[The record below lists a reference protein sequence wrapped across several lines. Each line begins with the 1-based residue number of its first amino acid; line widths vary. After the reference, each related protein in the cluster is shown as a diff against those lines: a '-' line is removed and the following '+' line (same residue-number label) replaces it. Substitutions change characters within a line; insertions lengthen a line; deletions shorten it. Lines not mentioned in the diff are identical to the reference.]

1 MDLKQLNCEIINL
14 QTLFMKTSADQPIK
28 LDYLDKFFYPGETK
42 LNRESR
48 FKATPGH
55 SPERDARLT
64 LLCYQQYLLLIKY
77 SISIPS
83 STTIREMVKAGKDI
97 NDWYQGLKVTPP
109 AEEEIDFGDGT
120 FGYNYS

>member
-1 MDLKQLNCEIINL
+1 MDL
-14 QTLFMKTSADQPIK
+14 QTLFMHTLNDQPIK
-28 LDYLDKFFYPGETK
+28 LDYLDKFFYPERTK

-55 SPERDARLT
+55 SPERDSRLT
-64 LLCYQQYLLLIKY
+64 LLCYQQYLLLTKH
-77 SISIPS
+77 SIPIPS
-83 STTIREMVKAGKDI
+83 STIIRDMVKSGENI
-97 NDWYQGLKVTPP
+97 NDWYQGLKVIPP